1 MRGCKNPGLADAYK
15 AEREK
20 RGTQAE
26 VADML
31 GVSRVCLARRETGTR
46 PVTHEAW
53 LALQALPKKRARR
66 SSPAGRAAGAG
77 GVPKTRRT
85 KKGKAPNS
93 VINKASG
100 DNS

>member
-1 MRGCKNPGLADAYK
+1 MRGCKNPGLAEAYK

-53 LALQALPKKRARR
+53 LALQALPKKRVSKAP
-66 SSPAGRAAGAG
+66 PAGRAAGAG
-77 GVPKTRRT
+77 VREKARRT
-85 KKGKAPNS
+85 KKGKAPN
-93 VINKASG
+93 VKG
-100 DNS
+100 DSQP